1 MSKPYFFY
9 VSGMNCTSCSNAIE
23 SFLRN
28 SNLIKVNTF
37 HADMSTPD
45 PKKIVISLS
54 EEKENEHES
63 NWNTIKKLIDE
74 TGFTCE
80 NYEFPPVKEQNSA
93 TPLEKTQSTPQ
104 QEASKL
110 SGILNS
116 AKKIITSHWLLGGLG
131 CITGVSL
138 MILTMAL
145 GGLPLAVMIPLAGF
159 SILLTIALG
168 AQSYYEAWKKFIQSR
183 TLTMDTLFSISTISV
198 LAVSVTSFFVPWLP
212 MMFEAGLLI
221 YGFRHIGIAIEDTIK
236 EKISSAKFQDRASQ
250 KIRLYRQPDFK
261 SARIEEVQP
270 NDIIQVKPGEL
281 IPLDSVCEQDTLIYP
296 TIITG
301 AIIPRQFR
309 SGDKVL
315 AGMRLANDAKPLTLR
330 VLKTVKDSY
339 LARLDESI
347 AQSVLEK
354 APIEVKTGQLLTYF
368 IPAIIAI
375 SILSGI
381 IVGLISTPALAI
393 QCAISVLVSACPC
406 TLGLII
412 PLAVKTGIHKG
423 AEHGVQFKNSRVLQL
438 AEQIDAVIFDLNGTL
453 TTGVPVVKEYAV
465 LNNTDLSSEQFLSI
479 CNALE
484 EQSKHPFGKA
494 IQSFTQGINKQKFN
508 IANLDHSNH
517 SGISAEINGTQYT
530 IGSKTLMQEIGI
542 STSSIESQMNLVA
555 GDSLVFLAKNKQL
568 LGYLV
573 ITDPLRKDAKQTVEA
588 LIKMG
593 KEVHLCTGADE
604 KTAYRYAQALGIKK
618 VHANCVA
625 TTINTEDKS
634 KPIYIKSLQNQG
646 LKVAMVGDA
655 ANDANAI
662 AASDF
667 GIAVLSQDSDEI
679 TQQHASAIIQSGTLL
694 PIANAFAISK
704 QTVNNIKQNL
714 LISLGY
720 NLTAVLIAGGLL
732 VAAGFVLNPA
742 VGVAL
747 MVTQACF
754 VLLNVYRF
762 KEQPLQHLQDT
773 PQKKAEPAT
782 SSYEAMKKHTLNYHT
797 DPTVNHKLSI
807 QAEKQPVHKNK
818 SPSFWNDY
826 FPELFEEEKD
836 TSTEHLMNN
845 SLG

>member
-28 SNLIKVNTF
+28 SNLIKINTF

-54 EEKENEHES
+54 EERENEHES
-63 NWNTIKKLIDE
+63 NWKIIKKLIDD
-74 TGFTCE
+74 TGVTCE
-80 NYEFPPVKEQNSA
+80 NHEFPPIKD
-93 TPLEKTQSTPQ
+93 EKPTLLPEKKQTAAQ
-104 QEASKL
+104 QEASTL
-110 SGILNS
+110 STIFSS

-131 CITGVSL
+131 CVTGASL
-138 MILTMAL
+138 MILTMAI
-145 GGLPLAVMIPLAGF
+145 GGLPLAVMIPLAGL

-168 AQSYYEAWKKFIQSR
+168 AQSYYEAWKKLVQSR
-183 TLTMDTLFSISTISV
+183 TLTMDTLFSISTVSV
-198 LAVSVTSFFVPWLP
+198 LIVSLASFFVPWLP

-236 EKISSAKFQDRASQ
+236 DKISSTKFQDRTPQ
-250 KIRLYRQPDFK
+250 KVRLYRHSDFK
-261 SARIEEVQP
+261 KTRIEEIQP

-301 AIIPRQFR
+301 AVIPKQFR
-309 SGDKVL
+309 SGEKIL

-330 VLKTVKDSY
+330 VLKTAKESY

-354 APIEVKTGQLLTYF
+354 APIEIKTGQLLSYF
-368 IPAIIAI
+368 IPSIIAL

-381 IVGLISTPALAI
+381 IVGLIATPALAI

-438 AEQIDAVIFDLNGTL
+438 AEQIDVVIFDLNGTL

-465 LNNTDLSSEQFLSI
+465 LNDADLSSEHFLSI
-479 CNALE
+479 CNVLE
-484 EQSKHPFGKA
+484 GQSKHPFGKA

-517 SGISAEINGTQYT
+517 SGISAEINGIQYT

-542 STSSIESQMNLVA
+542 STSSLENQMNLVA
-555 GDSLVFLAKNKQL
+555 GDSLVFLARNKQL

-573 ITDPLRKDAKQTVEA
+573 ITDPLRKDAKQTVDA

-625 TTINTEDKS
+625 TTINTEDRS
-634 KPIYIKSLQNQG
+634 KPVYIKSLQNQG
-646 LKVAMVGDA
+646 LKVAMIGDA
-655 ANDANAI
+655 ANDANAL

-679 TQQHASAIIQSGTLL
+679 TQQHASAIIQSGTIL

-704 QTVNNIKQNL
+704 QTVNNINQNL

-720 NLTAVLIAGGLL
+720 NLTTVLIAGGLL
-732 VAAGFVLNPA
+732 VALGFALNPA
-742 VGVAL
+742 IGVAL

-762 KEQPLQHLQDT
+762 KEQPLQHLQDKVQEK
-773 PQKKAEPAT
+773 PEPAP
-782 SSYEAMKKHTLNYHT
+782 SSYEAMKKHSPNFHT
-797 DPTVNHKLSI
+797 APEINHKPAI
-807 QAEKQPVHKNK
+807 QSGKQPTNKNK
-818 SPSFWNDY
+818 SPSFWSDY

-845 SLG
+845 KIG